1 MNLTGFEPVDFPVK
15 LVLKLPVPS
24 AADGGY
30 RPRVL
35 PLIFLT
41 FPKIRL
47 GHLANLIDFPADGQY
62 GWVPA
67 RPVTGSLIPC

>member
-1 MNLTGFEPVDFPVK
+1 MNLIGFEPVNFPVK

-30 RPRVL
+30 RPGVL

-41 FPKIRL
+41 FLKIRL
-47 GHLANLIDFPADGQY
+47 RHPAK
-62 GWVPA
+62 
-67 RPVTGSLIPC
+67 